1 MAELI
6 TVPRPL
12 RLGAAYHGNRMPHH
26 AAEDFRD
33 MASHGMDLVVHM
45 LSHTDLDRHLEV
57 MRRLVGMS
65 EDAGLEP
72 WIDNWGLGGPPGDK
86 SHFLS
91 YSPESHVI
99 MSDGKPDPV
108 RVCVNS
114 PAFRKFTR
122 DWIDAVEHIG
132 GKTIFWDE
140 PHLPRKTVD
149 GKTYYGCTCER
160 CRALFES
167 KYGHPMPESPDAET
181 EEFGAEQIAGYFA
194 EMTEYSH
201 SKGIRNA
208 VCVMIGTY
216 GMSLSQADR
225 IAALP
230 YMDNIG
236 SDPYWIGRK
245 KKDSG
250 FDVYRFVRS
259 EAEKNIDLCER
270 NGKDHNLWLQVYS
283 NPRGCEEDII
293 TAADALYDAGAR
305 TVIAWGYYGSESND
319 YGAENPV
326 AAWSR
331 CCEAMARLRGFERDR
346 RLAADRAAYRETA
359 KA

>member
-1 MAELI
+1 
-6 TVPRPL
+6 
-12 RLGAAYHGNRMPHH
+12 
-26 AAEDFRD
+26 
-33 MASHGMDLVVHM
+33 
-45 LSHTDLDRHLEV
+45 
-57 MRRLVGMS
+57 
-65 EDAGLEP
+65 
-72 WIDNWGLGGPPGDK
+72 
-86 SHFLS
+86 
-91 YSPESHVI
+91 
-99 MSDGKPDPV
+99 
-108 RVCVNS
+108 
-114 PAFRKFTR
+114 
-122 DWIDAVEHIG
+122 
-132 GKTIFWDE
+132 
-140 PHLPRKTVD
+140 
-149 GKTYYGCTCER
+149 
-160 CRALFES
+160 
-167 KYGHPMPESPDAET
+167 
-181 EEFGAEQIAGYFA
+181 
-194 EMTEYSH
+194 
-201 SKGIRNA
+201 
-208 VCVMIGTY
+208 MIGTY

-245 KKDSG
+245 KKDPG

-270 NGKDHNLWLQVYS
+270 NSKDHNLWLQVYS

>member
-208 VCVMIGTY
+208 VCVMIGFSIY
-216 GMSLSQADR
+216 CAISSSLPFPTKVVRLGASHFCVNFFTVTAP
-225 IAALP
+225 AVSA
-230 YMDNIG
+230 
-236 SDPYWIGRK
+236 RK
-245 KKDSG
+245 SSSSRYSLAFASFCCG
-250 FDVYRFVRS
+250 VISPTSTARSSTTVLTLCRF
-259 EAEKNIDLCER
+259 
-270 NGKDHNLWLQVYS
+270 
-283 NPRGCEEDII
+283 
-293 TAADALYDAGAR
+293 
-305 TVIAWGYYGSESND
+305 
-319 YGAENPV
+319 
-326 AAWSR
+326 
-331 CCEAMARLRGFERDR
+331 
-346 RLAADRAAYRETA
+346 
-359 KA
+359 